1 MGEDASIP
9 TFQVALFMLERMG
22 LKKKKKKTFKM
33 RRVGKNWSGDRQ
45 LQHAKPYRFVNSKS
59 VLPEVFCYLL
69 QQM

>member
-22 LKKKKKKTFKM
+22 LKKKKKTFKM

-45 LQHAKPYRFVNSKS
+45 LQHAKP
-59 VLPEVFCYLL
+59 
-69 QQM
+69 